1 MRILVTGGAGFI
13 GSHLVDA
20 FLDDGH
26 DVAVLDNFSTGLD
39 DNVRSEARLFRTDIR
54 DAGAVDAAFAD
65 FRPDVLCHQ
74 AAQLD
79 VRRSVSDPAYDAD
92 VNIVGT
98 LRLFQAGLRNDLTKV
113 IFASSGG
120 AIYGEPEVTPTS
132 EEHPIAPISPY
143 GVAKYAAERYLH
155 YYQVVYGLPYV
166 ALRYANVYGPR
177 QNPHGEAG
185 VISIFAERMLRGMQP
200 LINGD
205 GCNTRDY
212 VYVRD
217 VVEANRLSLREDA
230 AGPYNVG
237 TGIETDVNGIF
248 RRLNQL
254 TGANMAE
261 THAEERK
268 GEQRRSCLDY
278 SKIERVLGWSPRM
291 GLDDGLARTVAFFI
305 DRIGRGARG

>member
-20 FLDDGH
+20 FLADGH
-26 DVAVLDNFSTGLD
+26 EVAVLDNFVTGLIENLRAD
-39 DNVRSEARLFRTDIR
+39 ARLFQADIR
-54 DAGAVDAAFAD
+54 DTVAVDAAFEQ
-65 FRPDVLCHQ
+65 FRPDALCHQ

-79 VRRSVSDPAYDAD
+79 VRRSVSDPAFDAD

-98 LRLFQAGLRNDLTKV
+98 LRLLQAGMRFNLEKV

-120 AIYGEPEVTPTS
+120 AIYGEPEVTPTP
-132 EEHPIAPISPY
+132 ETHPIAPISPY
-143 GVAKYAAERYLH
+143 GVAKHTVEQYLH
-155 YYQVVYGLPYV
+155 YYEVVYGLRYV

-185 VISIFAERMLRGMQP
+185 VISIFAERMLRGEP
-200 LINGD
+200 ALINGD
-205 GCNTRDY
+205 GRNTRDY

-217 VVEANRLSLREDA
+217 VVEANRLALRPDA
-230 AGPYNVG
+230 AGAYNIG

-248 RRLNQL
+248 QRLNVL
-254 TGANMAE
+254 TEAGQAE
-261 THAEERK
+261 VYAEARK

-278 SKIERVLGWSPRM
+278 SKIERDLGWTPSVA
-291 GLDDGLARTVAFFI
+291 LDDGLARTVAFFI
-305 DRIGRGARG
+305 DKVGRSTND